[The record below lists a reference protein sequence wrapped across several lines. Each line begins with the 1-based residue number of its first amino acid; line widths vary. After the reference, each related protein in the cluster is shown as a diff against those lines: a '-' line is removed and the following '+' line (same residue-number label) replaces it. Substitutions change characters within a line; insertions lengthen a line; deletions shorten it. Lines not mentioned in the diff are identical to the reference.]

1 MSSCCAGNAQY
12 CRVSPSLAQELS
24 LLYALSCDF
33 GVLRRS
39 TSVDAYFSAEA
50 EKPLAKW
57 KLLLNNIDVQSRRI
71 AETFHLARKLLLQE
85 PNVRSQLLGDPEDVT
100 KKNEARLFINTELS
114 PGFSSKMRF
123 SKTTRNCYVRTSNCL
138 GFSVFDIWK
147 VVWNRCAMQRNQILS
162 SAVEKNP
169 ASENKLFLHESL
181 QSWSSSLSTIII
193 ITTIVTVFT
202 TIIIF
207 AKQLVIFEAV
217 FKYSLH
223 RWLLEDFLCFSPQN
237 SSLFVSVYK

>member
-1 MSSCCAGNAQY
+1 MS
-12 CRVSPSLAQELS
+12 
-24 LLYALSCDF
+24 
-33 GVLRRS
+33 VLNS
-39 TSVDAYFSAEA
+39 SETPKTS
-50 EKPLAKW
+50 
-57 KLLLNNIDVQSRRI
+57 Q
-71 AETFHLARKLLLQE
+71 
-85 PNVRSQLLGDPEDVT
+85 
-100 KKNEARLFINTELS
+100 NEARLFINTELS

-123 SKTTRNCYVRTSNCL
+123 SKTTRSCYVRTSNCL
-138 GFSVFDIWK
+138 GFSVFNIWK
-147 VVWNRCAMQRNQILS
+147 VVWNRCPKRNQIVS

-193 ITTIVTVFT
+193 ISAIVTVVT

-207 AKQLVIFEAV
+207 AKQLVIFEGV

>member
-12 CRVSPSLAQELS
+12 CRVSPSLARELS

-33 GVLRRS
+33 RVPRRS
-39 TSVDAYFSAEA
+39 TSVDAYLSAEA

-85 PNVRSQLLGDPEDVT
+85 LNVRSQLLGDSEDVT

-147 VVWNRCAMQRNQILS
+147 VVWNRFAQRNQILT

-193 ITTIVTVFT
+193 TTTIATVVT

>member
-85 PNVRSQLLGDPEDVT
+85 LNVRSQLLGDSEDVT

-147 VVWNRCAMQRNQILS
+147 VVWNRFAQRNQILT

-193 ITTIVTVFT
+193 TTTIATVVT

-207 AKQLVIFEAV
+207 AKQLVIFEGV